1 MALVTPEHARTITSR
16 SLWNSGP
23 GLSSRYRTFIVAR
36 DRTKKRVVVG
46 GLGGMGCGEMWFD
59 EEPKHSDYPG
69 YENAPDAIAPM
80 EGPW

>member
-1 MALVTPEHARTITSR
+1 MTPERCADN
-16 SLWNSGP
+16 NSTVFMERGP
-23 GLSSRYRTFIVAR
+23 GLSSRYLTFIVAR

-69 YENAPDAIAPM
+69 YENAPDAIAPT